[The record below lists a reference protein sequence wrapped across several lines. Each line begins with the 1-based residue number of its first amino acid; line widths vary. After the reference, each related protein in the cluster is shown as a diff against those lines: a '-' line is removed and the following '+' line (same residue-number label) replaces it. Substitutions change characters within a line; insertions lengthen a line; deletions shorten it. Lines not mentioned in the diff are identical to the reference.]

1 MAGDSFWNNREQAQ
15 KLIEESNSLRNKIE
29 PFLKAE
35 KELEDFRV
43 MVELGEAEPEPAQ
56 EKLQQELERDLCRFF
71 KELDALGYPSSGFTS
86 KSWDVFAK
94 QGYQV
99 RMLTPEEI
107 NANRDLQELVL
118 DADRRYGELLNQVR
132 LKLPKQIAA
141 RRYQAGDEMRVLA
154 SKLGVD
160 AIGFADL
167 TMIASAPGA
176 LFLSGSGTSSM
187 LTVSVIDGGTATI
200 EAYFVPPVFQRG
212 SFTGYE
218 AVMADPAG
226 KIGEMAQATLRDLP
240 TAAATARAKSDRDA
254 DVVSDVESLLKK

>member
-1 MAGDSFWNNREQAQ
+1 MLRPLVNGLLAASALVVLVHPAMAGMHATKEFEAGDTRPKTIAFLPPHATLVKRKVIKAEEQ
-15 KLIEESNSLRNKIE
+15 IEE
-29 PFLKAE
+29 
-35 KELEDFRV
+35 
-43 MVELGEAEPEPAQ
+43 GAQ
-56 EKLQQELERDLCRFF
+56 L
-71 KELDALGYPSSGFTS
+71 SGFLAAS
-86 KSWDVFAK
+86 VKNVFAQ

-107 NANRDLQELVL
+107 NANRYLQELVL

-154 SKLGVD
+154 NKLGVD

-167 TMIASAPGA
+167 MMIASAPGA

-226 KIGEMAQATLRDLP
+226 KIGEMAQATLKELP
-240 TAAATARAKSDRDA
+240 KAATTARAKSDRDA

>member
-1 MAGDSFWNNREQAQ
+1 MLRPLVSALLAAGVTAMFAQPAAAGMHATKEFEAGDTRPKTIAFLPPHATLVKRKVIKAEEQ
-15 KLIEESNSLRNKIE
+15 IEEGAELSK
-29 PFLKAE
+29 FLAASVKNE
-35 KELEDFRV
+35 
-43 MVELGEAEPEPAQ
+43 
-56 EKLQQELERDLCRFF
+56 
-71 KELDALGYPSSGFTS
+71 
-86 KSWDVFAK
+86 FAK
-94 QGYQV
+94 QGYDV
-99 RMLTPEEI
+99 RMLTPDEV

-118 DADRRYGELLNQVR
+118 DADRRYAELLNQVR

-154 SKLGVD
+154 TKLGVD

-167 TMIASAPGA
+167 IMIASAPGA
-176 LFLSGSGTSSM
+176 LFLSGSGTQQM

-200 EAYFVPPVFQRG
+200 EAYFVPPALRRG

-226 KIGEMAQATLRDLP
+226 KIGEMAGLTLRDLP
-240 TAAATARAKSDRDA
+240 PAAATARAKPENDR

>member
-1 MAGDSFWNNREQAQ
+1 LLGAGALVVLVHPAMAGMHATKEFEAGDTRPKTIAFLPPHATLVKRKVIKAEEQ
-15 KLIEESNSLRNKIE
+15 IEE
-29 PFLKAE
+29 
-35 KELEDFRV
+35 
-43 MVELGEAEPEPAQ
+43 GAQ
-56 EKLQQELERDLCRFF
+56 L
-71 KELDALGYPSSGFTS
+71 SGFLATS
-86 KSWDVFAK
+86 VKDVFAK

>member
-1 MAGDSFWNNREQAQ
+1 LLVAAVAAAFVPSAMAGMHATKEFEAGATRPKTIAFLPPHATLVKRKVIKAEEQ
-15 KLIEESNSLRNKIE
+15 IEEGAELSR
-29 PFLKAE
+29 FLATSVK
-35 KELEDFRV
+35 D
-43 MVELGEAEPEPAQ
+43 
-56 EKLQQELERDLCRFF
+56 RF
-71 KELDALGYPSSGFTS
+71 
-86 KSWDVFAK
+86 VK

-99 RMLTPEEI
+99 RMLTPDEV

-118 DADRRYGELLNQVR
+118 DADRRYAELLNQVR

-167 TMIASAPGA
+167 IIVASAPGA
-176 LFLSGSGTSSM
+176 LFLSGSGSSQM

-200 EAYFVPPVFQRG
+200 EAYFVPPALRRG
-212 SFTGYE
+212 TLTGYE
-218 AVMADPAG
+218 AVMADPPG
-226 KIGEMAQATLRDLP
+226 RIGEMAELTLRDLP
-240 TAAATARAKSDRDA
+240 TASATARAKPKDDA